1 MRHLKIMFQNGGHT
15 PSTDDKSCTMVLDDN
30 EAVSIAFVGC
40 VFTNG
45 IASGGLRMDNQAQEP
60 IWWTELDALF
70 SDKTQVVRSTS
81 IRDGHGRD
89 FSYHHPHLPDAVVYP
104 TCRDDVVTVM
114 KFAHQHQ
121 IPIVPFG
128 IGSSLEGH
136 TIPLEGGISL
146 DLTRMNRIID
156 FRPQDFIARVEPGIT
171 RVQLNDTI
179 QRYGVFFPV
188 DPGAEATIGGMAA
201 TNASGTTAVRYGAMR
216 DQVKGLEVVLADGTV
231 IHTGSQTMK
240 SSAGYNLT
248 SLFVGSE
255 GTLGVITEVTLR
267 LQPIPE
273 AIIAARAVF
282 PDIDSAGEAAA
293 SVISS
298 GIAIGRIELVDA
310 GTIHA
315 VNVFK
320 ETTYEEEPTL
330 FLEFTGTETSVRHDI
345 EIVQELCEDEG
356 CASFVFE
363 TEGTARAKLWEARH
377 STAMALMAMSPGL
390 KHMSTDVCVPIS
402 QLPGALKHA
411 RMTIDKY
418 GVDGV
423 ILGHVGDGN
432 YHAGFMVNPD
442 DEADMARLYAINE
455 EIVTYALERGGTCTG
470 EHGVG
475 LGKMKYLEREHG
487 ASSVAL
493 MRTIKCTFDPLN
505 ILNPG
510 KVITV
515 RTD

>member
-1 MRHLKIMFQNGGHT
+1 MGIDTQAPTWWPELESMF
-15 PSTDDKSCTMVLDDN
+15 
-30 EAVSIAFVGC
+30 E
-40 VFTNG
+40 
-45 IASGGLRMDNQAQEP
+45 
-60 IWWTELDALF
+60 
-70 SDKTQVVRSTS
+70 DKTQVVRSEST
-81 IRDGHGRD
+81 RDGHGRD
-89 FSYHHPHLPDAVVYP
+89 FTYHQPHMPDAVAYP
-104 TCRDDVVTVM
+104 TCRDDVVKILT
-114 KFAHQHQ
+114 FAHERR
-121 IPIVPFG
+121 IPIVAFG

-136 TIPLEGGISL
+136 TIPLHGGISL
-146 DLTRMNRIID
+146 DLTRMNRIVD
-156 FRPQDFIARVEPGIT
+156 FRPEDFIVRVEPGAT
-171 RVQLNDTI
+171 RVQVNEYI
-179 QRYGVFFPV
+179 SRHGVFFPV

-231 IHTGSQTMK
+231 IHTGSQTVK
-240 SSAGYNLT
+240 TSAGYNLT

-273 AIIAARAVF
+273 AIVAARAVF

-320 ETTYEEEPTL
+320 ETEYEEEATL
-330 FLEFTGTETSVRHDI
+330 FLEFTGTETSVKHDI
-345 EIVQELCEDEG
+345 DMVQELCEDEG

-411 RMTIDKY
+411 RETIDKY
-418 GVDGV
+418 GVEGV

-432 YHAGFMVNPD
+432 YHAGFMVAPD
-442 DEADMARLYAINE
+442 DEEDMARLYAINE
-455 EIVTYALERGGTCTG
+455 EIVDYALARNGTCTG

-487 ASSVAL
+487 TEAVAL
-493 MRTIKCTFDPLN
+493 MRTIKATLDPKN

-510 KVITV
+510 KVVTV
-515 RTD
+515 LTD